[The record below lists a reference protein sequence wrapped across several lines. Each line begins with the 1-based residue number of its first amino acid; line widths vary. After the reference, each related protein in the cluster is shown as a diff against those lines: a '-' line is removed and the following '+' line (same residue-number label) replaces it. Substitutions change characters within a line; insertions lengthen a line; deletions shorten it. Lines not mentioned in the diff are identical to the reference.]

1 MRKLY
6 LIEFPRF
13 LVAESQSK
21 RNRETTTTTTTTRTT
36 PLRLLQHCYYYLIE
50 LIYWCTDMTIEVTN
64 RNDEIELLGFEQQ
77 DEEQPS
83 TSSSSS
89 LPCAED
95 TTKQVHVRNN
105 PLVEPPNGGV
115 QHPIS
120 LLSREELMEVLSE
133 RHVLNLSPEE
143 DELLDPI
150 ERTIRYIIP
159 IPKYYYWDIV
169 LAASNRDHDAT
180 TTTSTSSTTTT
191 DDIPLSIKSWH
202 TIIGWCDHIGTWT
215 NHRVAQ
221 PIASFLGLTGPRF
234 HEVINS
240 MSPEEFQQSVHVVRE
255 RQLRGL

>member
-1 MRKLY
+1 
-6 LIEFPRF
+6 
-13 LVAESQSK
+13 
-21 RNRETTTTTTTTRTT
+21 
-36 PLRLLQHCYYYLIE
+36 
-50 LIYWCTDMTIEVTN
+50 MTIEVMN
-64 RNDEIELLGFEQQ
+64 RNDEIELLGEQQ

-83 TSSSSS
+83 TLSSSSS
-89 LPCAED
+89 SCAED
-95 TTKQVHVRNN
+95 TSKQVNVLNN
-105 PLVEPPNGGV
+105 PLVELEPPNGV
-115 QHPIS
+115 QHPMS
-120 LLSREELMEVLSE
+120 LLSRKELMEVLSE

-159 IPKYYYWDIV
+159 IPKYYYWDV
-169 LAASNRDHDAT
+169 LAASNRAHDDAT
-180 TTTSTSSTTTT
+180 TTTTTTST
-191 DDIPLSIKSWH
+191 IDDVPLSIKSWH

-255 RQLRGL
+255 RQQLRGFVTPPSTTPH

>member
-1 MRKLY
+1 
-6 LIEFPRF
+6 
-13 LVAESQSK
+13 
-21 RNRETTTTTTTTRTT
+21 
-36 PLRLLQHCYYYLIE
+36 
-50 LIYWCTDMTIEVTN
+50 MTIEVTN
-64 RNDEIELLGFEQQ
+64 RNDEIELLGEQQ

-83 TSSSSS
+83 TS

-95 TTKQVHVRNN
+95 TTKQDHVQNN
-105 PLVEPPNGGV
+105 PLVEPPNGG
-115 QHPIS
+115 QHPMS
-120 LLSREELMEVLSE
+120 LLSREELIKVLSE

-150 ERTIRYIIP
+150 ERTIRYMIP
-159 IPKYYYWDIV
+159 IPKYYYWDV
-169 LAASNRDHDAT
+169 LAVSNREHDAT
-180 TTTSTSSTTTT
+180 TTTTTTSTTTT
-191 DDIPLSIKSWH
+191 DDVPLSIKSWH

-255 RQLRGL
+255 RRQLRGL